1 MALLTPTLTLPL
13 LKGEGG
19 GRGWEKEMFGQLIVS
34 GLAVGACYAL
44 LAIAMVIIYKTSEV
58 LNFAQGEM
66 AMVSTYV
73 AFSLLESYH
82 VPFEWVVVLTFLFAI
97 LLGMFFEIVF
107 LRQAKDPTVIGLIII
122 TLGFEMVL
130 MGFAGWKWGPD
141 QRSFPFPVSNVETY
155 NISGLLISKI
165 NFWTIL
171 ITLVL
176 MFILFL
182 FFRYTKLGIAMRATQ
197 QNQLAARVMG
207 IRTKW
212 ILSFTWAI
220 SSMVGAVAGMLI
232 ASLGVLDPPMMMDP
246 LLKGFASGVLGG
258 MTSLPGT
265 AVGGAMLGI
274 IENLFGGYISLSFKS
289 VVAFAIIVLMLCI
302 KPSGLLAK
310 HYVKKV

>member
-1 MALLTPTLTLPL
+1 ML
-13 LKGEGG
+13 
-19 GRGWEKEMFGQLIVS
+19 GQLIVS
-34 GLAVGACYAL
+34 GLAVGACYSL
-44 LAIAMVIIYKTSEV
+44 LALAMVIIYKSSDV

-73 AFSLLESYH
+73 AFMILETYH
-82 VPFEWVVVLTFLFAI
+82 VPFLWAVLLTFLFAI
-97 LLGMFFEIVF
+97 LLGIFFEMVF
-107 LRQAKDPTVIGLIII
+107 LRQAKDPNVLGLIII
-122 TLGFEMVL
+122 TLGFEMIL

-141 QRSFPFPVSNVETY
+141 QRSLPFPVSNIETY
-155 NISGLLISKI
+155 NLFGLVMSKI
-165 NFWTIL
+165 NFWTIV

-182 FFRYTKLGIAMRATQ
+182 FFRYTKVGIAMRATQ

-232 ASLGVLDPPMMMDP
+232 AALGVLDPTMMMDP
-246 LLKGFASGVLGG
+246 LLKSFASGVLGG

-289 VVAFAIIVLMLCI
+289 VVAFAVIVLMLCI

>member
-1 MALLTPTLTLPL
+1 ML
-13 LKGEGG
+13 
-19 GRGWEKEMFGQLIVS
+19 GQLIVS
-34 GLAVGACYAL
+34 GLAVGACYSL
-44 LAIAMVIIYKTSEV
+44 LALAMVIIYKTSDV

-66 AMVSTYV
+66 AMISTFV
-73 AFSLLESYH
+73 AFSIMESYH
-82 VPFEWVVVLTFLFAI
+82 VPFQWAVIMTFAFAV
-97 LLGMFFEIVF
+97 LLGAAFEFVF
-107 LRQAKDPTVIGLIII
+107 LRQAKEPTVLGLIII
-122 TLGFEMVL
+122 TLGFEMIL

-141 QRSFPFPVSNVETY
+141 QRSLDFPVSNIETY
-155 NISGLLISKI
+155 NFFGLVMSKI
-165 NFWTIL
+165 NFWTIV

-176 MFILFL
+176 MLILFL
-182 FFRYTKLGIAMRATQ
+182 FFRYTKVGIAMRATQ

-232 ASLGVLDPPMMMDP
+232 AALGVLDPTMMMDP
-246 LLKGFASGVLGG
+246 LLKSFASAVLGG

-265 AVGGAMLGI
+265 AVGGALLGI
-274 IENLFGGYISLSFKS
+274 IENLFGGYVSLAFKS
-289 VVAFAIIVLMLCI
+289 VVAFAVIVLMLCI

>member
-1 MALLTPTLTLPL
+1 
-13 LKGEGG
+13 
-19 GRGWEKEMFGQLIVS
+19 MFGQLIVS

-58 LNFAQGEM
+58 LNFGQGEM
-66 AMVSTYV
+66 AMISTYV

-82 VPFEWVVVLTFLFAI
+82 VPFEWAVVLTFLFAI

>member
-1 MALLTPTLTLPL
+1 
-13 LKGEGG
+13 
-19 GRGWEKEMFGQLIVS
+19 
-34 GLAVGACYAL
+34 
-44 LAIAMVIIYKTSEV
+44 
-58 LNFAQGEM
+58 M
-66 AMVSTYV
+66 AMVSTFV

-82 VPFEWVVVLTFLFAI
+82 LPFQWAVVLTLLFAI
-97 LLGMFFEIVF
+97 FLGIFFEIVF
-107 LRQAKDPTVIGLIII
+107 LRQAKNPTLIGLIII
-122 TLGFEMVL
+122 TLGFEMIL

-141 QRSFPFPVSNVETY
+141 QRSFPFPVSNIEAY
-155 NISGLLISKI
+155 NFHGLIISKI

-171 ITLVL
+171 ICLAL
-176 MFILFL
+176 MFVLFL
-182 FFRYTKLGIAMRATQ
+182 FFRYTKLGTAMRATQ

-220 SSMVGAVAGMLI
+220 SSLVGAVAGMLI
-232 ASLGVLDPPMMMDP
+232 AALGVLDPPMMMDP

-265 AVGGAMLGI
+265 AVGGALLGI
-274 IENLFGGYISLSFKS
+274 IENLFGGYVSLAFKS

-302 KPSGLLAK
+302 RPSGLLAK

>member
-1 MALLTPTLTLPL
+1 ML
-13 LKGEGG
+13 
-19 GRGWEKEMFGQLIVS
+19 GQLIVS
-34 GLAVGACYAL
+34 GLAVGACYSL
-44 LAIAMVIIYKTSEV
+44 LALAMVIIYKTSDV

-66 AMVSTYV
+66 AMISTFV
-73 AFSLLESYH
+73 AFTLMESYH
-82 VPFEWVVVLTFLFAI
+82 VPFQWAVLLTFLFAI
-97 LLGMFFEIVF
+97 LLGAFFEFVF
-107 LRQAKDPTVIGLIII
+107 LRQAKDPTVLGLIII
-122 TLGFEMVL
+122 TLGFEMIL

-141 QRSFPFPVSNVETY
+141 QRSLAFPVSNIETY
-155 NISGLLISKI
+155 NLFGLVMSKI
-165 NFWTIL
+165 NFWTIV
-171 ITLVL
+171 ISLVL

-182 FFRYTKLGIAMRATQ
+182 FFRYTKVGVAMRATQ

-232 ASLGVLDPPMMMDP
+232 AALGVLDPPMMMDP
-246 LLKGFASGVLGG
+246 LLKSFASAVLGG

-274 IENLFGGYISLSFKS
+274 IENLFGGYVSLAFKS

>member
-1 MALLTPTLTLPL
+1 
-13 LKGEGG
+13 
-19 GRGWEKEMFGQLIVS
+19 MFGQLIVS

-44 LAIAMVIIYKTSEV
+44 LAISMVIIYKTSEV

-66 AMVSTYV
+66 AMVSTFV
-73 AFSLLESYH
+73 AFSLLDSYR
-82 VPFEWVVVLTFLFAI
+82 VPFEWTVVLTFLFAI
-97 LLGMFFEIVF
+97 LLGMFFELVF

-122 TLGFEMVL
+122 TLGFEMIL

-141 QRSFPFPVSNVETY
+141 QRALPFPVSNVETY

-220 SSMVGAVAGMLI
+220 SSIVGAVAGMLI

-265 AVGGAMLGI
+265 AVGGTILGI
-274 IENLFGGYISLSFKS
+274 IENLFGGYISLAFKS

>member
-1 MALLTPTLTLPL
+1 
-13 LKGEGG
+13 
-19 GRGWEKEMFGQLIVS
+19 
-34 GLAVGACYAL
+34 
-44 LAIAMVIIYKTSEV
+44 MVIIYKSSEV

-66 AMVSTYV
+66 AMISTFV
-73 AFSLLESYH
+73 TFSLLESYH
-82 VPFEWVVVLTFLFAI
+82 VPFQWAVVLTFLFAI
-97 LLGMFFEIVF
+97 LLGMFFEFAF
-107 LRQAKDPTVIGLIII
+107 LRQAKDPTVLGLIII
-122 TLGFEMVL
+122 TLGFEMIL

-141 QRSFPFPVSNVETY
+141 QRSFPFPVSNIEAY
-155 NISGLLISKI
+155 NFHGLIISKI

-171 ITLVL
+171 ISMVL

-182 FFRYTKLGIAMRATQ
+182 FFRYTKLGTAMRATQ

-232 ASLGVLDPPMMMDP
+232 AALGILDPPMMMDP

-265 AVGGAMLGI
+265 AVGGALLGI
-274 IENLFGGYISLSFKS
+274 IENLFGGYVSLAFKS
-289 VVAFAIIVLMLCI
+289 IVAFAIIVLMLCI

>member
-1 MALLTPTLTLPL
+1 ML
-13 LKGEGG
+13 
-19 GRGWEKEMFGQLIVS
+19 GQLIVS
-34 GLAVGACYAL
+34 GLAVGACYSL
-44 LAIAMVIIYKTSEV
+44 LALAMVIIYKSSEV

-66 AMVSTYV
+66 AMISTFV
-73 AFSLLESYH
+73 TFSLLESYH
-82 VPFEWVVVLTFLFAI
+82 VPFQWAVVLTFLFAI
-97 LLGMFFEIVF
+97 LLGMFFEFAF
-107 LRQAKDPTVIGLIII
+107 LRQAKDPTVLGLIII

-141 QRSFPFPVSNVETY
+141 QRSFPFPVSNIEAY
-155 NISGLLISKI
+155 NFHGLIISKI

-171 ITLVL
+171 ISMVL
-176 MFILFL
+176 IFILFL
-182 FFRYTKLGIAMRATQ
+182 FFRYTKLGTAMRATQ

-232 ASLGVLDPPMMMDP
+232 AALGILDPPMMMDP

-274 IENLFGGYISLSFKS
+274 IENLFGGYVSLAFKS

-302 KPSGLLAK
+302 KPSGLLAR

>member
-1 MALLTPTLTLPL
+1 
-13 LKGEGG
+13 
-19 GRGWEKEMFGQLIVS
+19 MFGQLIVS

-44 LAIAMVIIYKTSEV
+44 LALAMVIIYKTSEV

-66 AMVSTYV
+66 AMVSTFV

-82 VPFEWVVVLTFLFAI
+82 IPFQWAVLLTFLFAI
-97 LLGMFFEIVF
+97 LLGIFFELVF

-141 QRSFPFPVSNVETY
+141 QRPFPFPISNIETY
-155 NISGLLISKI
+155 NIHGLIISKI

-220 SSMVGAVAGMLI
+220 SSLVGAVAGMLI
-232 ASLGVLDPPMMMDP
+232 AALGVLDPPMMMDP

-289 VVAFAIIVLMLCI
+289 VVAFAIIVLMLCV
-302 KPSGLLAK
+302 KPSGLLAR
-310 HYVKKV
+310 HYMKKV